1 MPTKNKQGEPIK
13 QLRTNHLFGEI
24 AKLSPAYF
32 ALVMATGIVS
42 ISAYLY
48 NFILFAKALFYIN
61 SIAYFIISIL
71 FIIRFI
77 YYRNE
82 FVSDFTDD
90 RKNLGFLSF
99 VAANCILG
107 SQFIL
112 IVNNYHIGIFFLIIG
127 LSSWFVLTYSLFV
140 ILIEKRN
147 KPTIKAISGTW
158 LLLVVATQAVSILVV
173 QLVQFLPF
181 AHQEVLFFALIIFL
195 CGCMFYIIVITL
207 IIYRLLFFQMYA
219 EDFSP
224 PYWINMGADAITVL
238 AGSTLILNA
247 DKWQFLA
254 ELLPF
259 LKGFTLLFWA
269 IGTWWIPLM
278 LILGIWRHI
287 IKKVPFK
294 YNPEYWGMVFPLG
307 MYAVCTVKLSQA
319 VELPFLMEVSSVFVF
334 FAICAWTIVFIS
346 LIYSLVLSLV
356 IKKRL

>member
-1 MPTKNKQGEPIK
+1 MPTKNKRGEPIK
-13 QLRTNHLFGEI
+13 QLRRNHLFGEI

-48 NFILFAKALFYIN
+48 HFILFAKALFYIN

-238 AGSTLILNA
+238 AG
-247 DKWQFLA
+247 
-254 ELLPF
+254 
-259 LKGFTLLFWA
+259 
-269 IGTWWIPLM
+269 
-278 LILGIWRHI
+278 
-287 IKKVPFK
+287 
-294 YNPEYWGMVFPLG
+294 
-307 MYAVCTVKLSQA
+307 
-319 VELPFLMEVSSVFVF
+319 
-334 FAICAWTIVFIS
+334 
-346 LIYSLVLSLV
+346 
-356 IKKRL
+356 